1 MRTRKKELDAI
12 VKLLETEHEDI
23 EELAESIWKLIDEQ
37 RRGRDLWIVA
47 VSMDGLNVLYGAYD
61 SEATAK
67 KDVEAG
73 NIKAVGLNNQ
83 YKLFK
88 MLSPS
93 EIFKDYEPATLFD
106 VR

>member
-12 VKLLETEHEDI
+12 VKLLESEHEDV
-23 EELAESIWKLIDEQ
+23 EDLAEAIWKLVDEQ
-37 RRGRDLWIVA
+37 RRGRDLWVVA
-47 VSMDGLNVLYGAYD
+47 VKMDSMNFLYGAYE

-67 KDVEAG
+67 KDAEAG
-73 NIKAVGLNNQ
+73 NIKAVGLNNRYQ
-83 YKLFK
+83 LMK

-106 VR
+106 LR

>member
-12 VKLLETEHEDI
+12 VKLLESEHEDV
-23 EELAESIWKLIDEQ
+23 EDLAEAIWKLVDEQ

-47 VSMDGLNVLYGAYD
+47 VSMDGMNLLYGAYD
-61 SEATAK
+61 SEASAK
-67 KDVEAG
+67 KDVESG
-73 NIKAVGLNNQ
+73 NIKAVGLNNR

>member
-12 VKLLETEHEDI
+12 VKVLEQEHEDI
-23 EELAESIWKLIDEQ
+23 EELAEQVWKLIDEQ

-47 VSMDGLNVLYGAYD
+47 VKMDDLTFLYGAYD
-61 SEATAK
+61 SEASAK
-67 KDVEAG
+67 KDVESG

>member
-37 RRGRDLWIVA
+37 RRGRDLWVVA
-47 VSMDGLNVLYGAYD
+47 VRMDEMNFLYGAYD

-67 KDVEAG
+67 KDVESG

>member
-67 KDVEAG
+67 KDVESG

-93 EIFKDYEPATLFD
+93 EIFKSYEPATLFD

>member
-12 VKLLETEHEDI
+12 IKVLETEHEDV
-23 EELAESIWKLIDEQ
+23 EELAETIWKLIDEQ
-37 RRGRDLWIVA
+37 RRSRDLWIVA
-47 VSMDGLNVLYGAYD
+47 VKMDEMNFLYGAYE

>member
-1 MRTRKKELDAI
+1 LRTRKKELDAI
-12 VKLLETEHEDI
+12 VKLLEQEHEDI
-23 EELAESIWKLIDEQ
+23 EDLAEAVWKEIDEQ
-37 RRGRDLWIVA
+37 RRGRDLWVVA
-47 VSMDGLNVLYGAYD
+47 VKMDEMNFLYGAYE

-73 NIKAVGLNNQ
+73 NIKAVGLNNR
-83 YKLFK
+83 YMLMK